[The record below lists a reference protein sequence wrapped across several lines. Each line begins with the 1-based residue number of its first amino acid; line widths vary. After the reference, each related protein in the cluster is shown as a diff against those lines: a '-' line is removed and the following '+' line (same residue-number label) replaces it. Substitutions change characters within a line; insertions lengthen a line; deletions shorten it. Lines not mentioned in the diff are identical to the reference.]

1 MLFCFVPST
10 PQSHVHTSISF
21 YSSLSHFF
29 TVPFKKL
36 FLRHLTSHI
45 FHTYICKNEIN
56 EENKMRSKKSSMA
69 HNFHRNCSNRTESST
84 IFLKIKHFE
93 YVSFR
98 ERCCQFSVM
107 AGSTYGRYGCFT
119 SKCSEAWQ
127 CELQKNM
134 TRCERPHFKCTIHGD
149 LVASLRTKQ
158 RSN

>member
-98 ERCCQFSVM
+98 ELMLSILSDGWQHLRKVWVFHKQMFRSLAM
-107 AGSTYGRYGCFT
+107 WASKKYDSLWAPAFQMYNSWRFGSIF
-119 SKCSEAWQ
+119 A
-127 CELQKNM
+127 N
-134 TRCERPHFKCTIHGD
+134 
-149 LVASLRTKQ
+149 
-158 RSN
+158 